1 LQSILLYGSE
11 AWTPKQDDKKCLQAF
26 HVKAQRRILQISC
39 YNFITSDSIREQAK
53 LVDLP
58 LVTADRR
65 HAILSRTIRFP
76 EETSAHTVLQHV
88 INITKMEV
96 TLQQAGRVDQ
106 VDHGRQGYKSSQ
118 IRTVT
123 LT

>member
-1 LQSILLYGSE
+1 
-11 AWTPKQDDKKCLQAF
+11 
-26 HVKAQRRILQISC
+26 VKAQLRILQISC

-65 HAILSRTIRFP
+65 RHAILSCTIRFR
-76 EETSAHTVLQHV
+76 EETLANTVLQHV
-88 INITKMEV
+88 INV
-96 TLQQAGRVDQ
+96 TNGSHLAAGWKHPPGVDYGK
-106 VDHGRQGYKSSQ
+106 HGYNKSSR